1 MKISDDDA
9 RYLGDRYSGRNFMI
23 NMDAQ
28 KRTASNTHYAIARNI
43 FYSDYDEYDV
53 EKGVK
58 SIGGLNTLK
67 CIVVSYA
74 NYAHNCNAFGS
85 LSPANM
91 VELTKMTQKHIAL
104 CTTQILQA
112 YDLTKKCNDPKNTL
126 AKKEIVVSLIERLML
141 YIGLYLYYG
150 NRGHIERLSD
160 YAEVSC
166 SSFAWMCKNPS
177 ELNKFKRL
185 LYEAKKFIVAI
196 ASLRP
201 CYGIRKN
208 IVQVFS
214 EAGGVGWKDSDRLFS
229 EAQSFLAS
237 VVFLGSILYELV
249 IVLGGNIVFNDRIH
263 KHFPVIPYEECLLFK
278 ILELYGYPKKC
289 ITLEDLNQAFIPEV
303 VGDFLFI
310 AKGIGCI
317 YPIKGRVHVKHHAV
331 EIESVL

>member
-1 MKISDDDA
+1 
-9 RYLGDRYSGRNFMI
+9 
-23 NMDAQ
+23 
-28 KRTASNTHYAIARNI
+28 
-43 FYSDYDEYDV
+43 
-53 EKGVK
+53 
-58 SIGGLNTLK
+58 
-67 CIVVSYA
+67 
-74 NYAHNCNAFGS
+74 
-85 LSPANM
+85 
-91 VELTKMTQKHIAL
+91 
-104 CTTQILQA
+104 
-112 YDLTKKCNDPKNTL
+112 
-126 AKKEIVVSLIERLML
+126 
-141 YIGLYLYYG
+141 
-150 NRGHIERLSD
+150 
-160 YAEVSC
+160 
-166 SSFAWMCKNPS
+166 MCKNPS

-214 EAGGVGWKDSDRLFS
+214 EAGGVGWKGSDRLFS

-331 EIESVL
+331 EIESVLETIDKLFSLQDTLFKKIEKIEIWNLVFKQFETLANGERNKLPKTLIERMCR